1 MFLFIS
7 GNQSILKEVSPEY
20 SLEGLKLKLQQFGHL
35 MQKKWLIGKD
45 PDTGKDRRQ
54 EERGRPRMRGLNGID
69 DSMDMSLRNLMMD
82 RETWRGAVLG
92 VAKSRTWLSDWIDLN
107 WKVIKLDAW
116 PKSKYE
122 GRRLKL
128 SSGVYASCLKKTGKR
143 FHPEQFK
150 DK

>member
-20 SLEGLKLKLQQFGHL
+20 SLEGLKLKLQHFGHL

-54 EERGRPRMRGLNGID
+54 EERWRPRMRWVDGID
-69 DSMDMSLRNLMMD
+69 DSMDMSLRNLIMD
-82 RETWRGAVLG
+82 RETWCGAVLG
-92 VAKSRTWLSDWIDLN
+92 VAMSRTWLSDWIDLN

-128 SSGVYASCLKKTGKR
+128 SWSLCQLLKENWKKIPSR
-143 FHPEQFK
+143 AIQR
-150 DK
+150 

>member
-20 SLEGLKLKLQQFGHL
+20 SLEGLKLKLQHSGHL
-35 MQKKWLIGKD
+35 MQKQWLIGKD

-54 EERGRPRMRGLNGID
+54 EERGRPRMRWLDGID

-82 RETWRGAVLG
+82 RETWCGAVLG

-128 SSGVYASCLKKTGKR
+128 SWSLCQLLKENWKKIPSR
-143 FHPEQFK
+143 AIQR
-150 DK
+150 

>member
-20 SLEGLKLKLQQFGHL
+20 SLEGLKLKLQHFGHL

-54 EERGRPRMRGLNGID
+54 EERGQPRMRWLNGID